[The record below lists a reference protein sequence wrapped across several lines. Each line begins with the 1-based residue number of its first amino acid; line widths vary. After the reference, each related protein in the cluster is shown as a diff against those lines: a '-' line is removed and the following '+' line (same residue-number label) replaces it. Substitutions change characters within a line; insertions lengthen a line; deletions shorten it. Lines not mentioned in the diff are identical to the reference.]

1 MGMTDPAQPNQ
12 QDLPVP
18 AGSPP
23 PGKELE
29 GGIAL
34 GEPFP
39 LKDIGTHEVN
49 LPKEVIA
56 VGVSARPT
64 KVSLPQAVQQ
74 LGVRATGQAQ
84 GSAQTPVVALP
95 LTDDQIA
102 QGLKV
107 GVTNSWRWLAEW
119 CIRRLK
125 QLRRSITTHA

>member
-1 MGMTDPAQPNQ
+1 MMMTMTDPAQPNQ
-12 QDLPVP
+12 Q
-18 AGSPP
+18 P

-39 LKDIGTHEVN
+39 LKDIGTHEVD

-56 VGVSARPT
+56 VGVSQRPT
-64 KVSLPQAVQQ
+64 NVKIPQAVQQ
-74 LGVRATGQAQ
+74 MGVTIVGQ
-84 GSAQTPVVALP
+84 SQTTQQAPTVALP
-95 LTDDQIA
+95 LTDDQVA

-119 CIRRLK
+119 CKRRLM
-125 QLRRSITTHA
+125 QLRRITQHV

>member
-1 MGMTDPAQPNQ
+1 MTDPAQPDQNQ
-12 QDLPVP
+12 
-18 AGSPP
+18 P

-29 GGIAL
+29 GGIAP

-49 LPKEVIA
+49 LPKEVVA
-56 VGVSARPT
+56 VGVSQRPT
-64 KVSLPQAVQQ
+64 NVKIPQAVQQ
-74 LGVRATGQAQ
+74 MGVKIIGQ
-84 GSAQTPVVALP
+84 SQTTQQAPTVALP

-107 GVTNSWRWLAEW
+107 GVTNSWRWFAEW

-125 QLRRSITTHA
+125 QLRRNFTNHA

>member
-1 MGMTDPAQPNQ
+1 MTMTDPAQPNQ
-12 QDLPVP
+12 Q
-18 AGSPP
+18 P

-39 LKDIGTHEVN
+39 LKDVGTHEIN
-49 LPKEVIA
+49 LPKEVVA

-64 KVSLPQAVQQ
+64 NVKLPPAVQQ
-74 LGVRATGQAQ
+74 FGVRAVGQPQ
-84 GSAQTPVVALP
+84 GSAQARTTALP

-107 GVTNSWRWLAEW
+107 GVTNSWRWLAQW
-119 CIRRLK
+119 CVRRIE
-125 QLRRSITTHA
+125 QLRRITHHA